1 MAWKSGKN
9 LNSEKIEGDFM
20 MEYLLDVSFLKK
32 GKYLWDKPVMDKMM
46 KMFDDF
52 RNQGGSV
59 ASERCFVEF
68 VLELKQ
74 AYRNFL
80 IKINDLPLIM
90 NCRAK
95 GDEKSH
101 FGGEECAALMKSFRF
116 SAEKYL
122 NETSNKS
129 DTSENSVYYVISQI
143 RKKAARDEES
153 AKKIEQIIK
162 NEYISLGNDNTL
174 NLFRSSGYDI
184 GNNSIKEATP
194 TKI

>member
-1 MAWKSGKN
+1 
-9 LNSEKIEGDFM
+9 
-20 MEYLLDVSFLKK
+20 MECLLDISFLKK
-32 GKYLWDKPVMDKMM
+32 GRYLWDKFVVEKMI
-46 KMFDDF
+46 KMFDDY
-52 RNQGGSV
+52 RNQEDSV
-59 ASERCFVEF
+59 ASERCFIEF

-101 FGGEECAALMKSFRF
+101 FGGEECADLMKSFRI

-122 NETSNKS
+122 NETSNKC
-129 DTSENSVYYVISQI
+129 DTSEDSMYYVVSQI
-143 RKKAARDEES
+143 RKKAAQDEES
-153 AKKIEQIIK
+153 ARKIEQIVK

-174 NLFRSSGYDI
+174 NLFKSSGYNI
-184 GNNSIKEATP
+184 
-194 TKI
+194 